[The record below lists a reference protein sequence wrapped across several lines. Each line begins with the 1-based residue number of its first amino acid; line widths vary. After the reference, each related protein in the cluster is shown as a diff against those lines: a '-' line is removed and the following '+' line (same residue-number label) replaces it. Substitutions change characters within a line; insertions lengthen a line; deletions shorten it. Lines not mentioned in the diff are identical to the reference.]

1 MGGGGMRGPRFRLF
15 GLVWLFGLLAMSSPA
30 LAFGDC
36 PLVGTLENFD
46 ASRAPRTTNYDA
58 EEFRI
63 VDGKDAKTVVK
74 KGKICRQ
81 DYDLKPGL
89 AGMSALEI
97 MQNYAEALPAAGMTI
112 TNTERTVDGDVV
124 A

>member
-1 MGGGGMRGPRFRLF
+1 MRGPGLRIF

-46 ASRAPRTTNYDA
+46 ASQAPRTTNYDA
-58 EEFRI
+58 EEFRV
-63 VDGKDAKTVVK
+63 VDGKEPKTVVE

-89 AGMSALEI
+89 AAMSGLEI
-97 MQNYAEALPAAGMTI
+97 MQNYAEGLPAQGDDDRQHQPAPMTM
-112 TNTERTVDGDVV
+112 TSMRR
-124 A
+124 